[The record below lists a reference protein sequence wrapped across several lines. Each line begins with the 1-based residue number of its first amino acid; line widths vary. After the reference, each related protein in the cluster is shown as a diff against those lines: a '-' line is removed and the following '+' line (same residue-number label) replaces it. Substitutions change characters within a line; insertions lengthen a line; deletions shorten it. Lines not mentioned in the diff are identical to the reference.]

1 MKLKLKN
8 SMIMKKT
15 YIAPYVETETIEY
28 EGYLLD
34 TSIVGISGDADIE
47 RGDDDDVPE
56 TADTR
61 LFEFLNF

>member
-8 SMIMKKT
+8 SMTMKKT

-34 TSIVGISGDADIE
+34 TSIVDISGDATDLEI
-47 RGDDDDVPE
+47 GDDDVPG

-61 LFEFLNF
+61 LFEFMNF

>member
-1 MKLKLKN
+1 
-8 SMIMKKT
+8 MKKT

-34 TSIVGISGDADIE
+34 TSIVDISGDATDLEI
-47 RGDDDDVPE
+47 GDDDVPG

-61 LFEFLNF
+61 LFEFMNF

>member
-1 MKLKLKN
+1 
-8 SMIMKKT
+8 MKKT

-34 TSIVGISGDADIE
+34 TSIVGISGDASDLEI
-47 RGDDDDVPE
+47 GDGDVPE

>member
-1 MKLKLKN
+1 
-8 SMIMKKT
+8 MKKT

-34 TSIVGISGDADIE
+34 TSIVGISGDTDLEI
-47 RGDDDDVPE
+47 GDGDVPE

-61 LFEFLNF
+61 LFEFMNF

>member
-1 MKLKLKN
+1 
-8 SMIMKKT
+8 MKKT

-47 RGDDDDVPE
+47 RGDDDDVPG

-61 LFEFLNF
+61 LFEFMNF

>member
-8 SMIMKKT
+8 SMTMKKT

-34 TSIVGISGDADIE
+34 TSIVGTSGDTDLEI
-47 RGDDDDVPE
+47 GDGDVPE

-61 LFEFLNF
+61 LFEFMNF

>member
-1 MKLKLKN
+1 
-8 SMIMKKT
+8 MKKT

-34 TSIVGISGDADIE
+34 TSIVGISGDADLEI
-47 RGDDDDVPE
+47 GDGDVPE

>member
-8 SMIMKKT
+8 SMTMKKT

-34 TSIVGISGDADIE
+34 TSIVGISGDTDLEI
-47 RGDDDDVPE
+47 GDGDVPE

-61 LFEFLNF
+61 LFEFMNF

>member
-8 SMIMKKT
+8 SMTMKKT
-15 YIAPYVETETIEY
+15 YIAPYVETESIEY

-34 TSIVGISGDADIE
+34 TSIVGISGDTDLEI
-47 RGDDDDVPE
+47 GDGDVPE

-61 LFEFLNF
+61 LFEFMNF